1 MKQELVKRI
10 VKVGNSAGVLLPRE
24 WYGGE
29 AKIELIKMPIDIEK
43 DILVILKP
51 YLKDIMGVYLA
62 GSYARGE
69 QRPDSDVDILVV
81 TCNVN
86 KRLKQGKY
94 NIIMLSQEELEKS
107 LKRNILPVLPM
118 IIESKPIIN
127 DSLAEKYSL
136 TKVNA
141 KNLQRY
147 LEITKSSMDI
157 CSKFIEEC
165 KEEIISDGLAY
176 SLILHLRSAYIV
188 DCLINRREWP
198 TKGILFL
205 IKNIAGSL
213 KSYDGY
219 LRVKNNLSL
228 KSEVPVE
235 EARRLLEYTL
245 IKVEEHK
252 KWAQKRK

>member
-1 MKQELVKRI
+1 MYEIIKS
-10 VKVGNSAGVLLPRE
+10 N
-24 WYGGE
+24 
-29 AKIELIKMPIDIEK
+29 KI
-43 DILVILKP
+43 
-51 YLKDIMGVYLA
+51 YLKQI
-62 GSYARGE
+62 S
-69 QRPDSDVDILVV
+69 
-81 TCNVN
+81 
-86 KRLKQGKY
+86 K
-94 NIIMLSQEELEKS
+94 IMLSDLAKPDKRFSKEIIDKYKEHAQENNLIKEFENPNLISFLAVADNKVLDFIVGYKRESNTCYIDYISGNNLEV
-107 LKRNILPVLPM
+107 KRDLI
-118 IIESKPIIN
+118 
-127 DSLAEKYSL
+127 
-136 TKVNA
+136 
-141 KNLQRY
+141 RR
-147 LEITKSSMDI
+147 
-157 CSKFIEEC
+157 FIEEC